1 MAPAHL
7 DGGIKRR
14 LSLCLPPSKF
24 PHHDSLFLSV
34 LVGHR
39 SSGPSAFPLLLRD
52 MVPTYSCRT
61 QISAGLAIA
70 VAAYF
75 LSPPLLRKI
84 IVKDGNTLPP
94 GPNVRYA
101 FLGKYP
107 ELSVDVW
114 AKQYGPL
121 FSIWMGNQLFV
132 VVSDPRVARDLFVLK
147 GGVISSRKK
156 YFMKNKMILHGRAIT
171 ASEYGDKWY
180 GVEAFC

>member
-1 MAPAHL
+1 
-7 DGGIKRR
+7 
-14 LSLCLPPSKF
+14 
-24 PHHDSLFLSV
+24 
-34 LVGHR
+34 
-39 SSGPSAFPLLLRD
+39 
-52 MVPTYSCRT
+52 
-61 QISAGLAIA
+61 

-84 IVKDGNTLPP
+84 VVDREGNTLPP

-107 ELSVDVW
+107 ELSVDAW

-132 VVSDPRVARDLFVLK
+132 VVSDPRVARDLFVLR
-147 GGVISSRKK
+147 GGVISSRKR
-156 YFMKNKMILHGRAIT
+156 YFMKNQTILRGRAIT

-180 GVEAFC
+180 VEVFY

>member
-1 MAPAHL
+1 
-7 DGGIKRR
+7 
-14 LSLCLPPSKF
+14 
-24 PHHDSLFLSV
+24 
-34 LVGHR
+34 
-39 SSGPSAFPLLLRD
+39 

-61 QISAGLAIA
+61 QISAGLSIT

-84 IVKDGNTLPP
+84 IVDKDGNALPP

-101 FLGKYP
+101 FLRKYP
-107 ELSVDVW
+107 ELPIDAW

-121 FSIWMGNQLFV
+121 FSIWMGDQLFV
-132 VVSDPRVARDLFVLK
+132 VVSDPRAARDLFVLK
-147 GGVISSRKK
+147 SAVISSRKR
-156 YFMKNKMILHGRAIT
+156 YFIKNKTILHGRAIT